1 VDKLKELGSIHDWSH
16 IEKQCGMFAY
26 SGLKNEMVEEIRNK
40 HSVYFPL
47 DGRITIPA
55 INKNNIDYFC

>member
-1 VDKLKELGSIHDWSH
+1 
-16 IEKQCGMFAY
+16 MFAY
-26 SGLKNEMVEEIRNK
+26 SGLRKEMVEEIRDK

-55 INKNNIDYFC
+55 INKNNIDYLCQAIHSVTKDKEL